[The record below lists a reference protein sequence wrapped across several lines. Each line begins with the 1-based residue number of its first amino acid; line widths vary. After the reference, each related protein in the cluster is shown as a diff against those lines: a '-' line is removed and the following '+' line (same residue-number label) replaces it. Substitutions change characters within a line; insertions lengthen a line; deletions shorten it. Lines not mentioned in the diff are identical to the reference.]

1 MVITDASTI
10 TDIFDAETVGY
21 PVGSEADI
29 ASWSE
34 LSCGETENFCG
45 DTGGYWTL

>member
-1 MVITDASTI
+1 MVITSESSI
-10 TDIFDAETVGY
+10 TAIFDEETVGY
-21 PVGSEADI
+21 PVGSDADI

-34 LSCGETENFCG
+34 LSCGDTANFCG